1 MTTGQNSMAAS
12 STCGL
17 MTANRGRG
25 GNVPVAREILPPAL
39 GAGSLDAHHRIFGIG
54 EVAEAGALRA
64 LEIFR
69 HVAAAIPARQARYWR
84 VSVDHHER
92 QAAARQPPAER
103 ASETHEVGDIAAI
116 DQLRVRHDATH

>member
-69 HVAAAIPARQARYWR
+69 HVLPLYQPTRPGIGASASIITNGRPRRANHRPSGPAKR
-84 VSVDHHER
+84 
-92 QAAARQPPAER
+92 
-103 ASETHEVGDIAAI
+103 
-116 DQLRVRHDATH
+116 